1 MAISTFKTPDLWNKI
16 SSKHMDKGRKETKN
30 VNAKFVIMFFTIQ
43 HCHYLEDHECA
54 LLYFHM
60 TVLAFSLTLAD
71 GSYL

>member
-1 MAISTFKTPDLWNKI
+1 
-16 SSKHMDKGRKETKN
+16 MDKGRKKTKN
-30 VNAKFVIMFFTIQ
+30 ANTKFVIMFITIQ